1 MCALRPMEERSEAAW
16 MAALAT
22 ERARAAPHA
31 EIAGSGECGSHRC
44 ARTVDL
50 QLMHLPQRARRL
62 SFSLSAS
69 FFWDAPPVDF
79 GAGVS
84 IASSTQGATRVEESE
99 LREVESLGSLVNMH
113 LDRIS
118 QIWPS
123 GLILTTTSN
132 QMTSRAGIVQF
143 STAGI
148 PPGVFERYSD
158 RAPLRVRAARRAK
171 LFWGNEVQVRKDG
184 VRANAR

>member
-31 EIAGSGECGSHRC
+31 EIAGGSHRC

-84 IASSTQGATRVEESE
+84 IASSTQGCDTC
-99 LREVESLGSLVNMH
+99 
-113 LDRIS
+113 
-118 QIWPS
+118 
-123 GLILTTTSN
+123 
-132 QMTSRAGIVQF
+132 
-143 STAGI
+143 
-148 PPGVFERYSD
+148 
-158 RAPLRVRAARRAK
+158 
-171 LFWGNEVQVRKDG
+171 
-184 VRANAR
+184 

>member
-84 IASSTQGATRVEESE
+84 IASSTQR
-99 LREVESLGSLVNMH
+99 LRHVLRSRESLGSLVKHASGPDFPNM
-113 LDRIS
+113 
-118 QIWPS
+118 
-123 GLILTTTSN
+123 
-132 QMTSRAGIVQF
+132 A
-143 STAGI
+143 
-148 PPGVFERYSD
+148 ERSHSD
-158 RAPLRVRAARRAK
+158 NHKQSDDLSCRYTPRS
-171 LFWGNEVQVRKDG
+171 F
-184 VRANAR
+184 

>member
-31 EIAGSGECGSHRC
+31 EIAGFGECGSHRC

-69 FFWDAPPVDF
+69 FFWEAPPVDF

-84 IASSTQGATRVEESE
+84 IASSTQRLRHVLRSRSFVKLGAWV
-99 LREVESLGSLVNMH
+99 
-113 LDRIS
+113 
-118 QIWPS
+118 PS
-123 GLILTTTSN
+123 
-132 QMTSRAGIVQF
+132 
-143 STAGI
+143 
-148 PPGVFERYSD
+148 
-158 RAPLRVRAARRAK
+158 
-171 LFWGNEVQVRKDG
+171 
-184 VRANAR
+184 